1 VTPPAEES
9 RPTPRQL
16 VARLLRQRQELG
28 ADPLVLE
35 HVKGTEA
42 LALARRGPRESPPIL
57 QRSRTPSPAPPTA
70 SPPSTSRSTPSVI
83 TQRSASAEGSVIT
96 QGEDPGKGREVR
108 EGVADPGVDGA
119 LPTDYGELRELCL
132 TCTRCR
138 LAEGR
143 TQVVFSDGNPAARVM
158 VVGEAPGAN
167 EDATGLPFVGAAGK
181 FLDLLLAS
189 VGLSRADSVYI
200 CNVIKCRP
208 PGNRNPRPDE
218 IEACSPYLRAQI
230 RTVQPEAIL
239 AVGTFAGQLLTG
251 ENAPLGKLRGRVHA
265 YQGTPLVVTYH
276 PAALLRNSGW
286 TRPTWNDLQLLRQI
300 MDEL

>member
-1 VTPPAEES
+1 VTLPTEDT

-35 HVKGTEA
+35 NVKGSEA
-42 LALARRGPRESPPIL
+42 LALARRGPGESTPNLPLAHTL
-57 QRSRTPSPAPPTA
+57 QAPTPKT
-70 SPPSTSRSTPSVI
+70 SPPSTSLPTHSL
-83 TQRSASAEGSVIT
+83 IT
-96 QGEDPGKGREVR
+96 QGSAGAQGSTLTRGKDPGKGGEDP
-108 EGVADPGVDGA
+108 ADPGVEGP
-119 LPTDYGELRELCL
+119 LPTDHRELRELCL
-132 TCTRCR
+132 DCTRCR

-167 EDATGLPFVGAAGK
+167 EDATGVPFVGAAGK
-181 FLDLLLAS
+181 FLDLLLAA
-189 VGLSRADSVYI
+189 VGLSRAESVYI

-300 MDEL
+300 LDEL